1 VTFSI
6 VARDAGGAFGAVICS
21 SSPAVAARCVHLADG
36 VGGVNSQNITDPRLG
51 PVLLERLRRG
61 DPAPDALRAL
71 TEETENIAF
80 RQLLVVDAAGRAAA
94 YSGEHA
100 LGVFGHA
107 IGDGVVAGGNLL
119 ASAAIPQLMVDRFE
133 DSEGDLE
140 LRLLAAAQ
148 AAMQAGGEAGPV
160 HSAGLSVVRDAGWR
174 VTDLRVD
181 WTDGDPIAEL
191 AGLLEVWLPQR
202 DDYVN
207 RGLNPSAAPTYGV
220 PGDE

>member
-1 VTFSI
+1 MTFSI

-140 LRLLAAAQ
+140 RRLLAAAQ
-148 AAMQAGGEAGPV
+148 AAMDAGGEAGPV

-202 DDYVN
+202 DDYVS